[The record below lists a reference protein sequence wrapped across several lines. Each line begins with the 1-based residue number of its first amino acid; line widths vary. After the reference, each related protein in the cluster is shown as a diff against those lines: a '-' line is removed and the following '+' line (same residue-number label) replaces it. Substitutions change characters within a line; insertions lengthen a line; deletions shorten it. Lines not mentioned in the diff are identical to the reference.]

1 MYINH
6 LIFSLSIVDINI
18 ISCLTA
24 CLNRDPSIWE
34 NPSVFDPE
42 RFEGKTT
49 DFTSAKNGFFPFG
62 YGSRTCI
69 GNTLAQIESGILIS
83 KLLMRCR
90 FDLDPGFKIRITAGI
105 SLTTKGGINVICR
118 PL

>member
-1 MYINH
+1 MAAGAFGIIH
-6 LIFSLSIVDINI
+6 VLMLIYSDFRFFFS
-18 ISCLTA
+18 C
-24 CLNRDPSIWE
+24 RDPTIWE

-42 RFEGKTT
+42 RFEGKTV

-69 GNTLAQIESGILIS
+69 GNTLAQIESGILIC
-83 KLLMRCR
+83 KLLMRSR
-90 FDLDPGFKIRITAGI
+90 FDVDPGFKIRITAGI
-105 SLTTKGGINVICR
+105 SLTTKGGINVVVR